1 MLPRIIYFGGGL
13 AASTK
18 KAWRV
23 SSREG
28 WVGVK
33 RRIIFVS
40 GGQRSIEGSM
50 IRPDLILPAVDRNDY
65 TEWVRRYDTLTDDVC
80 AKMRKAII
88 EFAHQ
93 PLISV
98 VMPTYNPKSE
108 WLVEAIESV
117 RTQIYPHWELCIAD
131 DASPDPAIR
140 QILERYARKDS
151 RIKLTLREKNGHISL
166 SSNSALK
173 LVAGEWVA
181 LLDHDDV
188 LSAHALFWLVDA
200 INHKPDVRLIYSD
213 EDKIDEVGRRFD
225 PYFKCDWNED
235 LFYSHNMISHLG
247 AYRTDLLQEVGG
259 FREGMEGS
267 QDYDLA
273 LRCID
278 RIEPN
283 QIHHIPRVLYHWRMH
298 AESTAHSAD
307 AKPYAMLAG
316 ERALNEHFQRR
327 KIDAKAELIGFGYRV
342 RYGLPSIIPMVSL
355 IIPTRNGLQLIR
367 ACIDSIIK
375 KTVYPN
381 YEILIV
387 DNGTDDVATLSYLNG
402 LKSNMR
408 IRIIR
413 DDRPFNYSALNN
425 GAVKLA
431 RGEVLGL
438 LNNDLEVISPDWLSE
453 MVSHALRPDIGA
465 VGAKLWYPNDT
476 LQHGGVILGL
486 GGVAGHAH
494 HQMHK
499 GGHGYFG
506 RASLINS
513 FSAVS
518 AACLVIRKALYEEV
532 EGLNE
537 LALQV
542 AFNDVDFC
550 LRLREKGY
558 RNVWAPNAELYHF
571 ESATR
576 GSDHTPEKLA
586 RYTKEVHY
594 MRRRWGDLLLNDPAY
609 SPNLTLD
616 HSDFSLAW
624 PPRINHI

>member
-1 MLPRIIYFGGGL
+1 
-13 AASTK
+13 
-18 KAWRV
+18 
-23 SSREG
+23 
-28 WVGVK
+28 
-33 RRIIFVS
+33 
-40 GGQRSIEGSM
+40 
-50 IRPDLILPAVDRNDY
+50 
-65 TEWVRRYDTLTDDVC
+65 
-80 AKMRKAII
+80 
-88 EFAHQ
+88 
-93 PLISV
+93 
-98 VMPTYNPKSE
+98 
-108 WLVEAIESV
+108 
-117 RTQIYPHWELCIAD
+117 
-131 DASPDPAIR
+131 
-140 QILERYARKDS
+140 
-151 RIKLTLREKNGHISL
+151 
-166 SSNSALK
+166 
-173 LVAGEWVA
+173 
-181 LLDHDDV
+181 
-188 LSAHALFWLVDA
+188 
-200 INHKPDVRLIYSD
+200 
-213 EDKIDEVGRRFD
+213 
-225 PYFKCDWNED
+225 
-235 LFYSHNMISHLG
+235 
-247 AYRTDLLQEVGG
+247 
-259 FREGMEGS
+259 
-267 QDYDLA
+267 
-273 LRCID
+273 
-278 RIEPN
+278 
-283 QIHHIPRVLYHWRMH
+283 
-298 AESTAHSAD
+298 
-307 AKPYAMLAG
+307 
-316 ERALNEHFQRR
+316 
-327 KIDAKAELIGFGYRV
+327 
-342 RYGLPSIIPMVSL
+342 MVSL